1 MKLLLLLVL
10 IYPFHKSFATL
21 GKEASFALD
30 VPTSWQQMK
39 DFYGVPFTYLGP
51 KSSNGIRPTIQVI
64 PTEQKTFLMDTAR
77 LKKFDDKHKRAKE
90 RWLAKSN
97 GYLISYTSMQKI
109 KHPAGEMYVSQAKYK
124 QGDRGFDTKTYFT
137 FCNQKLLQIKS
148 LSSTAKDSGMKEND
162 TIIQS
167 FRCKS

>member
-30 VPTSWQQMK
+30 VPKSWQQMK

-64 PTEQKTFLMDTAR
+64 PTEQKKFTMDGTR
-77 LKKFDDKHKRAKE
+77 LTTFDDKHKRAKE
-90 RWLAKSN
+90 RWLGKTN
-97 GYLISYTSMQKI
+97 GYLISYTPIRKI
-109 KHPAGEMYVSQAKYK
+109 SHPTGDMYVSQAKYK